1 MLICQIFQD
10 NVEENGKYMY
20 VHSELKII
28 QMLLMSTDE
37 NGKARQCVFSFAKRQ
52 NR

>member
-1 MLICQIFQD
+1 MVILQIFQD
-10 NVEENGKYMY
+10 NLVENGKY

-28 QMLLMSTDE
+28 QMLLMSTEE
-37 NGKARQCVFSFAKRQ
+37 NGKARQCIFSFAKRQ

>member
-1 MLICQIFQD
+1 MLMCQIFQD
-10 NVEENGKYMY
+10 NLVENGKY

-37 NGKARQCVFSFAKRQ
+37 NGEARQWIISSAKRQ